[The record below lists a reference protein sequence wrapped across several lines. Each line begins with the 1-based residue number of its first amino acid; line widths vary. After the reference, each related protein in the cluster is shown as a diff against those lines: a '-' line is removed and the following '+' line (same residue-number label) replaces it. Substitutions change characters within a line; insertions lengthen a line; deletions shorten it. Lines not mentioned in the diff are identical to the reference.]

1 MFNYFRQ
8 KAYFKIF
15 MISQDY
21 NGSFNRGRMFNIGAS
36 IAMKEEK
43 FDCLLLQDVDL
54 LLEDDRAIIS
64 MFKFNSLISY
74 HIFYHII

>member
-1 MFNYFRQ
+1 
-8 KAYFKIF
+8 

-64 MFKFNSLISY
+64 MF
-74 HIFYHII
+74 